1 MKIADA
7 ESQHVSLSVSD
18 GEGTRRESDD
28 VSVRYRV
35 AGEGPPVVLLHG
47 VGLDAADVS
56 WRYALPALAETH
68 RVYAPDL
75 PGHGDSG
82 KPDRR
87 YTTTYFRAALE
98 TFLDELGLNGA
109 GLVGVSMGG
118 GIALGH
124 ALDHPVEKLVLVDSY
139 GLGTDAG
146 WRPPAWALLRTPFA
160 HRTWWRSIASSR
172 VAVRRHL
179 DTLTGDAAP
188 RDLVEDV
195 YRAVQVTD
203 VGRTVASWQ
212 RSEFLATGLR
222 TDHSD
227 RLAELDA
234 DVLFV
239 HGAADPLIPMG
250 WSKRAAAV
258 TGGEFAPFADAGH
271 WPPRER
277 PDRFNEQVRTFLT

>member
-1 MKIADA
+1 MEMADA
-7 ESQHVSLSVSD
+7 ESRHVSLSVPGPD
-18 GEGTRRESDD
+18 GSRGEPDE

-35 AGEGPPVVLLHG
+35 AGEGPPLVLVHG
-47 VGLDAADVS
+47 VGLDAGDVS
-56 WRYALPALAETH
+56 WRYALPALAGSH

-75 PGHGDSG
+75 PGHGDSE

-87 YTTTYFRAALE
+87 YTTPYFRTALE
-98 TFLDELGLNGA
+98 AFLDRLGLNGA

-124 ALDHPVEKLVLVDSY
+124 ALDNPVEKLVLVDSY
-139 GLGTDAG
+139 GLGADAG
-146 WRPPAWALLRTPFA
+146 WRPPAWAMLRTPFA

-172 VAVRRHL
+172 FAVRTHL
-179 DTLTGDAAP
+179 DTLTGDSAP

-212 RSEFLATGLR
+212 RSEFRATGLR

-227 RLAELDA
+227 RLAGLDA

-250 WSKRAAAV
+250 WSKRAAEV
-258 TGGEFAPFADAGH
+258 TGGELALFEDVGH
-271 WPPRER
+271 WPPREQ
-277 PDRFNEQVRTFLT
+277 PERFNRRVRTFLT